1 MVLETGELEVPTR
14 VAKTLTELTDEP
26 RPEVALGLV
35 LKDALEYRLG
45 KVKEDIS
52 ELRDKHDVVFS
63 TFKKRWLAGEIPD
76 HHSYPVEKDFW
87 EWEGLVSRLAVLN
100 RLKKWL

>member
-1 MVLETGELEVPTR
+1 MLETDELQIPTQ

-26 RPEVALGLV
+26 RPEIALRLV

-45 KVKEDIS
+45 KVQEGIS
-52 ELRDKHDVVFS
+52 NFRDKYDIAFS
-63 TFKKRWLAGEIPD
+63 TFKKKWLAGEIPNRY
-76 HHSYPVEKDFW
+76 SYPIEKDFW